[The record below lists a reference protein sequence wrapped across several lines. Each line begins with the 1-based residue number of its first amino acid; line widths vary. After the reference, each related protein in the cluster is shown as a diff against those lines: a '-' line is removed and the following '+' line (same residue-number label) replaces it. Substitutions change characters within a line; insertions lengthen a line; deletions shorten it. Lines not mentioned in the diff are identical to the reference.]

1 MFYVVR
7 DKFAFVC
14 TCLLKMSKS
23 IILISGPAGVGKTTI
38 CDKLVKEFSPHISR
52 LVTAT
57 SRSPR
62 VKEVD
67 GVDYIFLS
75 RDEFEKRISNEDFAE
90 YEIIHGNYY
99 GTLKKYLFETF
110 SDQNLLINIDVN
122 GAQSIQQIFREFA
135 GMNSKLLTIF
145 IRPKSIK
152 ELETRLITRG
162 TDSHEQIKRR
172 ILTAQH
178 EIEQAFMFDLIID
191 STCKELDYNL
201 VKNFY
206 LKFTGQK

>member
-1 MFYVVR
+1 M
-7 DKFAFVC
+7 
-14 TCLLKMSKS
+14 TNS

-38 CDKLVKEFSPHISR
+38 CDKLVNDFSPHLSR

-62 VKEVD
+62 GKEVD
-67 GVDYIFLS
+67 GVDYFFLS

-99 GTLKKYLFETF
+99 GTLKKFLFETL

-122 GAQSIQQIFREFA
+122 GAQSIQQIFLEFA
-135 GMNSKLLTIF
+135 GMCSRLLTIF

-162 TDSHEQIKRR
+162 TDSREQIKKR

-178 EIEQAFMFDLIID
+178 EIEKASTIDLIID

>member
-1 MFYVVR
+1 
-7 DKFAFVC
+7 
-14 TCLLKMSKS
+14 MSNF

-38 CDKLVKEFSPHISR
+38 CDKLVNDFSPHLSR

-62 VKEVD
+62 SNEVD
-67 GVDYIFLS
+67 GVDYVFLS
-75 RDEFEKRISNEDFAE
+75 RDEFKKRISNEDFAE
-90 YEIIHGNYY
+90 YELIHGNYY
-99 GTLKKYLFETF
+99 GTLKKFLFETF
-110 SDQNLLINIDVN
+110 SGQNLLINIDVN
-122 GAQSIQQIFREFA
+122 GAQSIQQIFLEFA
-135 GMNSKLLTIF
+135 EMSSKLLTIF

-172 ILTAQH
+172 IQTAQH
-178 EIEQAFMFDLIID
+178 EIEQATNFDLIVD

-206 LKFTGQK
+206 LKFTDQK

>member
-1 MFYVVR
+1 M
-7 DKFAFVC
+7 
-14 TCLLKMSKS
+14 TNS

-38 CDKLVKEFSPHISR
+38 CDKLVNDFSPHLSR

-62 VKEVD
+62 GKEVD
-67 GVDYIFLS
+67 GVDYFFLS

-99 GTLKKYLFETF
+99 GTLKKFLLETL

-122 GAQSIQQIFREFA
+122 GAQSIQQIFLEFA
-135 GMNSKLLTIF
+135 GMCSRLLTIF

-162 TDSHEQIKRR
+162 TDSREQIKKR

-178 EIEQAFMFDLIID
+178 EIEKASTFDLIID

>member
-1 MFYVVR
+1 M
-7 DKFAFVC
+7 
-14 TCLLKMSKS
+14 TNS

-38 CDKLVKEFSPHISR
+38 CDKLVNDFSPHLSR

-62 VKEVD
+62 GKEVD
-67 GVDYIFLS
+67 GVDYFFLS

-99 GTLKKYLFETF
+99 GTLKKFLFETL

-122 GAQSIQQIFREFA
+122 GAQSIQQIFLEFT
-135 GMNSKLLTIF
+135 GMCSRLLTIF

-162 TDSHEQIKRR
+162 TDSREQIKKR

-178 EIEQAFMFDLIID
+178 EIEKASTFDLIID

>member
-1 MFYVVR
+1 M
-7 DKFAFVC
+7 
-14 TCLLKMSKS
+14 TNS

-38 CDKLVKEFSPHISR
+38 CDKLVNDFSPHLSR

-62 VKEVD
+62 GKEVD
-67 GVDYIFLS
+67 GVDYFFLS

-99 GTLKKYLFETF
+99 VTLKKFLFETL

-122 GAQSIQQIFREFA
+122 GAQSIQQIFLEFA
-135 GMNSKLLTIF
+135 GMCSRLLTIF

-162 TDSHEQIKRR
+162 TDSREQIKKR

-178 EIEQAFMFDLIID
+178 EIEKASMFDLIID

>member
-1 MFYVVR
+1 M
-7 DKFAFVC
+7 
-14 TCLLKMSKS
+14 TNS

-38 CDKLVKEFSPHISR
+38 CDKLVNDFSPHLSR

-62 VKEVD
+62 GKEVD
-67 GVDYIFLS
+67 GVDYFFLS

-99 GTLKKYLFETF
+99 GTLKKFLFETV

-122 GAQSIQQIFREFA
+122 GAQSIQQIFLEFT
-135 GMNSKLLTIF
+135 GMCSRLLTIF

-162 TDSHEQIKRR
+162 TDSREQIKKR

-178 EIEQAFMFDLIID
+178 EIEKASTFDLIID

>member
-1 MFYVVR
+1 M
-7 DKFAFVC
+7 A
-14 TCLLKMSKS
+14 L
-23 IILISGPAGVGKTTI
+23 ILVISGPAGVGKTTI
-38 CDKLVKEFSPHISR
+38 CSKLLKEFKNSLRRVITTTTRP
-52 LVTAT
+52 
-57 SRSPR
+57 PR
-62 VKEVD
+62 NDEVD
-67 GVDYIFLS
+67 GIDYNFMEEAEFKIKLERGSFL
-75 RDEFEKRISNEDFAE
+75 E

-99 GTLKKYLFETF
+99 GTLKKFLFETF

-122 GAQSIQQIFREFA
+122 GAQSIQQIFLEFA
-135 GMNSKLLTIF
+135 GMSSKLLTIF

-162 TDSHEQIKRR
+162 TDSREQIKKR

-178 EIEQAFMFDLIID
+178 EIEQASMFDLIID

-201 VKNFY
+201 VKNLY

>member
-1 MFYVVR
+1 M
-7 DKFAFVC
+7 
-14 TCLLKMSKS
+14 TNS

-38 CDKLVKEFSPHISR
+38 CDKLVNDFSPHLSR

-62 VKEVD
+62 GKEVD
-67 GVDYIFLS
+67 GVDYFFLS

-99 GTLKKYLFETF
+99 GTLKKFLFETL

-122 GAQSIQQIFREFA
+122 GAQSIQQIFLEFA
-135 GMNSKLLTIF
+135 GMCSRLLTIF

-162 TDSHEQIKRR
+162 TDSREQIKKR

-178 EIEQAFMFDLIID
+178 EIEKASTFDLIID

>member
-1 MFYVVR
+1 
-7 DKFAFVC
+7 
-14 TCLLKMSKS
+14 
-23 IILISGPAGVGKTTI
+23 
-38 CDKLVKEFSPHISR
+38 
-52 LVTAT
+52 
-57 SRSPR
+57 
-62 VKEVD
+62 
-67 GVDYIFLS
+67 LS

-99 GTLKKYLFETF
+99 GTLKKFLFETL

-122 GAQSIQQIFREFA
+122 GAQSIQQIFLEFT
-135 GMNSKLLTIF
+135 GMCSRLLTIF

-162 TDSHEQIKRR
+162 TDSREQIKKR

-178 EIEQAFMFDLIID
+178 EIEKASTFDLIID

>member
-1 MFYVVR
+1 M
-7 DKFAFVC
+7 
-14 TCLLKMSKS
+14 TNS

-38 CDKLVKEFSPHISR
+38 CDKLVNDFSPHLSR

-62 VKEVD
+62 GKEVD
-67 GVDYIFLS
+67 GVDYFFLS

-99 GTLKKYLFETF
+99 GTLKKFLFETL

-122 GAQSIQQIFREFA
+122 GAQSIQQIFLEFA
-135 GMNSKLLTIF
+135 GMSSRLLTIF

-162 TDSHEQIKRR
+162 TDSREQIKKR

-178 EIEQAFMFDLIID
+178 EIEKASTFDLIID

>member
-1 MFYVVR
+1 M
-7 DKFAFVC
+7 
-14 TCLLKMSKS
+14 TNS

-38 CDKLVKEFSPHISR
+38 CDKLVNDFSPHLSR

-62 VKEVD
+62 GKEVD
-67 GVDYIFLS
+67 GVDYFFLS

-99 GTLKKYLFETF
+99 GTLKKFLFETV

-122 GAQSIQQIFREFA
+122 GAQSIQQIFLEFA
-135 GMNSKLLTIF
+135 GMCSRLLTIF

-162 TDSHEQIKRR
+162 TDSREQIKKR

-178 EIEQAFMFDLIID
+178 EIEKASTFDLIID